1 MDSPRH
7 AAFTMLTFEEY
18 AQRLATAFGLAV
30 VSPPSDAGL
39 YDDLGL
45 DSLQAFQLMLFTEG
59 LAGASFPPD
68 FPPPLFTVAD
78 AYSYYEL
85 LSTEPK

>member
-1 MDSPRH
+1 
-7 AAFTMLTFEEY
+7 MLTFDQY
-18 AQRLATAFGLAV
+18 SQRLATAFGLAV
-30 VSPPSDAGL
+30 VAPSPDAGL

-68 FPPPLFTVAD
+68 FPPPLFTVGD

-85 LSTEPK
+85 LLAEPG